1 MIKNKPNKVF
11 LIICLII
18 FLLSTSGCEITFEPN
33 ETLFIT
39 PYGSICL
46 ENNNWYTRY
55 LLSVKNEDLY
65 LLETI
70 RKVDSSEIL
79 ISHNISDDLSKFYV
93 LIGNSNSRW
102 DPYGIGLFVFDITD
116 PKNNTYSY
124 NIRIDNALKTILN
137 ITDKDIVNV
146 EITNNAITYTDRS
159 KNETTILFDA
169 IQPEL

>member
-1 MIKNKPNKVF
+1 MIKTNKKIKLFILF
-11 LIICLII
+11 LNIIL
-18 FLLSTSGCEITFEPN
+18 FTGCEITFEPN

-55 LLSVKNEDLY
+55 LLSVQNEDLY

-70 RKVDSSEIL
+70 RKVDSSETL

-137 ITDKDIVNV
+137 IANKDIVNV
-146 EITNNAITYTDRS
+146 EITNNSITYTERLGE
-159 KNETTILFDA
+159 ETTIYFNDL
-169 IQPEL
+169 